1 MSPAGQDIVEWN
13 RYVPDPTCSCRH
25 EPCMPVTVTPLALP
39 TGPPLS
45 VTDWALAA
53 GTHTVAREPTG
64 TWAVSAKLVPETV
77 QLELTRPS
85 GVVS

>member
-1 MSPAGQDIVEWN
+1 
-13 RYVPDPTCSCRH
+13 
-25 EPCMPVTVTPLALP
+25 MPITVTPLARP
-39 TGPPLS
+39 IGSPLS

-53 GTHTVAREPTG
+53 GTHTDARVPTG
-64 TWAVSAKLVPETV
+64 IWAENAKLVPERV

>member
-1 MSPAGQDIVEWN
+1 
-13 RYVPDPTCSCRH
+13 
-25 EPCMPVTVTPLALP
+25 MPVTVTPLALP
-39 TGPPLS
+39 IGSPLS

-64 TWAVSAKLVPETV
+64 TCAVRAKLVPERV